1 MLTLFIILFPL
12 LSGLIIWLLKGES
25 SKQIALCASL
35 VGLGAGLSA
44 LFNFVP
50 DATSQFSLSY
60 KWISSANINFSI
72 GIDGISLLMVVL
84 TVLLVPIIILSTFNK
99 NISNAPLFYGLIL
112 MMESALL
119 GVFTA
124 KDAFLFYFFFEIALL
139 PIYFIIAIWGG
150 ENRIAVNF
158 KFLIYTIFGS
168 LFMLLALVFLY
179 YQTPGTHS
187 ANIVDFYALK
197 LTSVQQL
204 YVFGAIFLA
213 FAIKMPLF
221 PFHTWQPDTYVEA
234 PSAGTMLLSGIMLKM
249 GTYGLLRLL
258 LPVVPNAI
266 ANWGHI
272 AVILSII
279 GIIYGSIIA
288 IKQNDIKRL
297 IAYSSFAHV
306 GLMAAGIF
314 SVTLAGIQGSLVQ
327 MLAHGINVVGL
338 FFVAEIIFRRTNTHN
353 LSELGA
359 ITKNTPNLTVYFIV
373 IVLGSVALPLTNG
386 FVGEF
391 LLLKGVYEYNAL
403 AGAIAGV
410 TIILGAIYMLRLV
423 QKSMFGNESSLT
435 KNFTDLTLSEKA
447 TFLPIVLLVIVLGIA
462 PNYLLKLTEPAVNQ
476 LISII
481 NKI

>member
-1 MLTLFIILFPL
+1 MLTLIIILLPL
-12 LSGLIIWLLKGES
+12 LSGFLVWLLKGQN
-25 SKQIALCASL
+25 SKQLAF
-35 VGLGAGLSA
+35 GAAIINLSIGA
-44 LFNFVP
+44 YLLLNFTAN
-50 DATSQFSLSY
+50 ATSQFNFNF

-72 GIDGISLLMVVL
+72 GIDGISILLVLL
-84 TVLLVPIIILSTFNK
+84 TVLLVPLIILSTFNK
-99 NISNAPLFYGLIL
+99 KIENEPLFYGLIL
-112 MMESALL
+112 MMQAALI

-124 KDAFLFYFFFEIALL
+124 KDAFLFYFFFEVALI
-139 PIYFIIAIWGG
+139 PIYFITAIWGG
-150 ENRIAVNF
+150 ENRIKVTF

-168 LFMLLALVFLY
+168 LFMLLALVYLY
-179 YQTPGTHS
+179 YQTPGAHS
-187 ANIVDFYALK
+187 ANIVDFYNLK
-197 LTSVQQL
+197 LSASQQSL
-204 YVFGAIFLA
+204 IFGAIFLA

-249 GTYGLLRLL
+249 GTYGLLRIL
-258 LPVVPNAI
+258 LPTVPLAVHQWGYLAI
-266 ANWGHI
+266 
-272 AVILSII
+272 ILSII

-288 IKQNDIKRL
+288 IQQNDIKRL

-314 SVTLAGIQGSLVQ
+314 SLTLSGIQGSLIQ

-353 LSELGA
+353 LSDLGA

-391 LLLKGVYEYNAL
+391 LLLKGLYEYHVW
-403 AGAIAGV
+403 AGAVAGL

-423 QKSMFGNESSLT
+423 QKSMFGGEKTLT
-435 KNFTDLTLSEKA
+435 DTFTDLTFSEKA
-447 TFLPIVLLVIVLGIA
+447 TFLPIALLVIILGIA

-476 LISII
+476 LVALI
-481 NKI
+481 NKF